1 MEVTQSALP
10 TYSDVVRNMWDRI
23 RGFDIVPRTLFPDD
37 TEADGAADAG
47 SNVIFASIGRSV
59 GIRAVE
65 QLPPAKPTHV
75 SRCTTKEKSTKK
87 PTKKSTKKPKEI
99 ENCAMCFEKMEKPS
113 ECTKLP
119 CGHTFHTN
127 CISQLRESSI
137 DNKCP
142 LCRIQLPPGTLEEE
156 VYEHQRKCYKH
167 NEKVYTGSHC
177 VVLHSRI
184 IYKKSE
190 KESNIWCTFP
200 WEYNGNVKVKTKHK
214 NPIQKSRKSNKK
226 YKNFKNRV

>member
-1 MEVTQSALP
+1 MPVTQSALP
-10 TYSDVVRNMWDRI
+10 TYSDVVRNMWGNIDSIRI
-23 RGFDIVPRTLFPDD
+23 FDIVPRTLFPDD
-37 TEADGAADAG
+37 IEP
-47 SNVIFASIGRSV
+47 
-59 GIRAVE
+59 RAVE

-87 PTKKSTKKPKEI
+87 PTKKTTKKTTKKSTKKPKEI

-190 KESNIWCTFP
+190 KESNIWCTYP
-200 WEYNGNVKVKTKHK
+200 WEYCGAVKVKTKHN
-214 NPIQKSRKSNKK
+214 NPIPKSRKSNKK